1 MFSGRWSCVPISF
14 VLLAFNKISF
24 FGNETVCLWK
34 NSIFQRHTICI
45 FQQKG
50 HFQNKQKFSWK
61 GVILKMKND
70 SGYHFIMRVL
80 ELGHCQNKETTAIP
94 TYMGHGP
101 YKVYYLVNSNIEHI
115 EIEKKSFLPD
125 CMKCNL
131 QPHSIH
137 CLTSNI
143 NGNLQCR
150 CSTCHVTDI
159 ENKMNEKN
167 EIFLKGSKAYCR
179 RDGLLL

>member
-1 MFSGRWSCVPISF
+1 MFVKKQYFSKTYNLYFPTKRSF
-14 VLLAFNKISF
+14 SKQTKIQ
-24 FGNETVCLWK
+24 L
-34 NSIFQRHTICI
+34 
-45 FQQKG
+45 
-50 HFQNKQKFSWK
+50 K